1 MRPDAKYCIRLCY
14 FPFRSSAERTTGL
27 EVGDPQPQ
35 QNNDDEFKLTKCV
48 TIKTHGQDRPSG
60 KAKVRD
66 KWMQYLHVSS
76 GGAQRLSELPDN
88 GHVLLH
94 IDIPNQQVYPL
105 PLLITPVKCVYLVTF
120 DLPEG
125 KEEVKKAL
133 KAIHDTLKDVY
144 TYWSCCLSDESDLDI
159 ESGKNACSES
169 GLGADS
175 GSMKPEVFLVGLQR
189 GEKIWSSFSQDLSD
203 MLRSRPYEGL
213 IVPSDD
219 DLYWPNRGAELSI
232 YDNHALLNEIHRN
245 CCSPPESTRHSLDC
259 HRALLQQ
266 FKDDPFV
273 LYKEVEAKM
282 AGVVSGVTES
292 SNLQQFLEVLHSFG
306 FIFYCSP
313 KLTQS
318 ENVVVL
324 QPQYLRQIFLQVQE
338 RSKKRKWFTIADL
351 MGMAGIARK
360 HIRDKQKWFVA
371 MCTRM
376 GLVIERSI
384 GAQISH
390 IFVMG
395 LEQECNLPERDHYSV
410 DPLLVTYVPEGAE
423 QVDDDYLLPSPLFPA
438 FINNFQ
444 KNLQKKYKCKKAP
457 IALKQHYLHVI
468 VHGTTHIHVVERDS
482 FIEIGLQQ
490 LHVENP
496 KPEGEQLEDLQQLH
510 VPNLPVDE
518 QLKKLQ
524 QTSQD
529 IYGIVSESAVMATAS
544 MRLDAN
550 KLQYGFLSLAHQ
562 GNTEAVAG
570 DRFAQCNSELNIVT
584 CSCCNVPLAPTP
596 QQKIWFSN
604 VDHEKVCSALCM

>member
-1 MRPDAKYCIRLCY
+1 MRPDAKYCMRLCY

-27 EVGDPQPQ
+27 QVGDPQPQ
-35 QNNDDEFKLTKCV
+35 QNTDDEFKLTKCV
-48 TIKTHGQDRPSG
+48 TIQTHGQDKPSG
-60 KAKVRD
+60 KANVPD

-120 DLPEG
+120 DFPEG
-125 KEEVKKAL
+125 KEEGKKAL

-144 TYWSCCLSDESDLDI
+144 TYWSCLSDKP
-159 ESGKNACSES
+159 GKNACSES

-189 GEKIWSSFSQDLSD
+189 EEKNWSSFSQDLSD
-203 MLRSRPYEGL
+203 MLKSRPYEGL
-213 IVPSDD
+213 IVPSDGD
-219 DLYWPNRGAELSI
+219 DLYWTNHGAELSI
-232 YDNHALLNEIHRN
+232 HDNHALRRRIHHD
-245 CCSPPESTRHSLDC
+245 CCSPPQSTQQSLEC
-259 HRALLQQ
+259 HRALLQR
-266 FKDDPFV
+266 FKNDPFV

-282 AGVVSGVTES
+282 AGVVSGVMES
-292 SNLQQFLEVLHSFG
+292 SSLERSLKVLHSFG
-306 FIFYCSP
+306 FIIYCSP
-313 KLTQS
+313 PNLEQS

-338 RSKKRKWFTIADL
+338 RSKERKWFTTADL
-351 MGMAGIARK
+351 MGTAGK
-360 HIRDKQKWFVA
+360 HINDKQKWFAA
-371 MCTRM
+371 MCTSM
-376 GLVIERSI
+376 GLVIEGSI

-410 DPLLVTYVPEGAE
+410 DPLLVTYVPEGVE
-423 QVDDDYLLPSPLFPA
+423 QMDDDYLLPSPLFPA
-438 FINNFQ
+438 FINNFR
-444 KNLQKKYKCKKAP
+444 KNLQKQDEPKKAP
-457 IALKQHYLHVI
+457 IALKQHYLHVS
-468 VHGTTHIHVVERDS
+468 VPGATHIHVIERDS

-490 LHVENP
+490 LHVS
-496 KPEGEQLEDLQQLH
+496 
-510 VPNLPVDE
+510 NLPVDE

-524 QTSQD
+524 QMCQD
-529 IYGIVSESAVMATAS
+529 IYGIVSESAIMATAS
-544 MRLDAN
+544 VRLDAN

-562 GNTEAVAG
+562 GNTEAVAR

-584 CSCCNVPLAPTP
+584 CSCCNAPRAPTP

-604 VDHEKVCSALCM
+604 VGHEKVWYALCM